1 MKPIDFNEQGHLMKL
16 FSDFEVSIWSGYIDI
31 SSTLL
36 DAAFG
41 IALGLWPECGPRK

>member
-1 MKPIDFNEQGHLMKL
+1 MKL
-16 FSDFEVSIWSGYIDI
+16 FADLEVSIWSGCIEI

-41 IALGLWPECGPRK
+41 IVLGRRPECGPRE